1 MAEAEFQAPSVEQQM
16 ADLEP
21 SKELME
27 FYRSRLSK
35 YEEETENLKMKL
47 GKYLKISDQRHK
59 LEQELM
65 KRDDKIR
72 ALQKGLNDLQQCLFH
87 EREHVLKVYSE
98 MDKLKLQTMESR
110 ERVLELLAMTGNSDL
125 HDKVIYIFNEP
136 PLSISICER
145 QMRTDSEETQI
156 KAKLV
161 SPGSRPSHIEK
172 PVKSNDLLKSE
183 VSTLELQLE
192 EHKKLAKEQLDAM
205 AECYRISSQEAD
217 ARMMMDKE
225 KIQSLSDQ
233 LKKTEKLL
241 QLSTYDFIELN
252 KALRRK
258 ELRFATEKD
267 TLIQGINSAVK
278 NVVDSSEVKTLVK
291 EVTEAIKAA
300 DEIMKSGS
308 NMDILSYIVEK
319 EKEGEPSVAKRLMK
333 TDHSNR
339 VGVQLGKE
347 SGKSKHVEMQR
358 RESEKP
364 RHVGVQG
371 KESEKLKRG
380 ETEGKETVDGKE
392 TAPKKPRPTYYEEV
406 KILQQELEGIR
417 NLNKAYRGQ
426 CQKLDDAL
434 NQLKEDHQASLDLH
448 KKTVSLLQERL
459 RVSNSQLKRLE
470 TYRKSELEGYKTD
483 IKHLKQKITELE
495 KQLMKAVILF
505 EQGDKDME
513 LLRTVHRTTVHSKK
527 IAGEIR
533 LLKAKLYE
541 LEMELKNL

>member
-1 MAEAEFQAPSVEQQM
+1 MAESEFQVPSVEQQM

-21 SKELME
+21 SKELVD
-27 FYRSRLSK
+27 FYRSRLAK
-35 YEEETENLKMKL
+35 YEEETENLKLKL
-47 GKYLKISDQRHK
+47 EKYLKISDQRHK
-59 LEQELM
+59 LELDLI
-65 KRDDKIR
+65 KKDDKIR

-98 MDKLKLQTMESR
+98 MDKLKLQTMEGR
-110 ERVLELLAMTGNSDL
+110 ERILELLAMTGNSDL
-125 HDKVIYIFNEP
+125 HDKVIFIFNEP
-136 PLSISICER
+136 PLNISICER
-145 QMRTDSEETQI
+145 QMRTHADETQT
-156 KAKLV
+156 KVKLA
-161 SPGSRPSHIEK
+161 SPAGITSHFERR

-205 AECYRISSQEAD
+205 AESYRLGSQEAD
-217 ARMMMDKE
+217 ARRMMDKE
-225 KIQSLSDQ
+225 KIQSLSER

-241 QLSTYDFIELN
+241 QLSTNDFIELN
-252 KALRRK
+252 KAIRRK
-258 ELRFATEKD
+258 ELRWATEKD
-267 TLIQGINSAVK
+267 TLIQNLNSAVK
-278 NVVDSSEVKTLVK
+278 NVVDSSEMKTLVN

-308 NMDILSYIVEK
+308 SMDILSYIVEK
-319 EKEGEPSVAKRLMK
+319 EKEGEPSVAKELMK
-333 TDHSNR
+333 TGQPR
-339 VGVQLGKE
+339 GVGVQQGKE
-347 SGKSKHVEMQR
+347 SGKT
-358 RESEKP
+358 EKS
-364 RHVGVQG
+364 R
-371 KESEKLKRG
+371 RG
-380 ETEGKETVDGKE
+380 ETEGKETATRKAGPTYHDEGKE
-392 TAPKKPRPTYYEEV
+392 TAPKKPKPTYYEEV
-406 KILQQELEGIR
+406 KVLQQELEGIR

-426 CQKLDDAL
+426 CQKLEDAL

-448 KKTVSLLQERL
+448 KKTVDVLQERL
-459 RVSNSQLKRLE
+459 KVSTTQLKRLE

-513 LLRTVHRTTVHSKK
+513 LLRTVHRTTVRSKK

-541 LEMELKNL
+541 LEMELRNL